1 MKNNKNVILKYKLPL
16 LIIAAGIIVMVIA
29 SFTEKFNKK
38 EGENTFSANNS
49 YSDNA
54 ENLPGYDFEE
64 YADYEEKR
72 LEGLLSKIE
81 GAGKIKAAVYVSST
95 PAGDDEG
102 LVFPEIKGV
111 LVYAEGAA
119 KNTVKEKIIKAVSSL
134 YGIPLCSVNVVC

>member
-38 EGENTFSANNS
+38 EGENTLSANNS

-64 YADYEEKR
+64 
-72 LEGLLSKIE
+72 
-81 GAGKIKAAVYVSST
+81 
-95 PAGDDEG
+95 
-102 LVFPEIKGV
+102 
-111 LVYAEGAA
+111 
-119 KNTVKEKIIKAVSSL
+119 
-134 YGIPLCSVNVVC
+134 